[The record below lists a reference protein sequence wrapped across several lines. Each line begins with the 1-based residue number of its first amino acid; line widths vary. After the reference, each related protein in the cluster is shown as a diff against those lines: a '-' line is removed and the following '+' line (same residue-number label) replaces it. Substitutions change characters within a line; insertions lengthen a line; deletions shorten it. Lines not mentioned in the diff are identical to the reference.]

1 MNLLVSLGEDLRAVC
16 TFISCI
22 YDGTEIPLSLS
33 SQFPVLKTKD
43 FIERLKDSI
52 GKVVDCIRC
61 VVNEWDATYLYVTR
75 DDNGENV
82 KVDYVTSKEF
92 NQTQYSNRK
101 LNESWSIYRS
111 DYRKR

>member
-1 MNLLVSLGEDLRAVC
+1 MRAVC

-22 YDGTEIPLSLS
+22 YDGRQIPLSLS

-101 LNESWSIYRS
+101 LNESWSYIGLIIEKVRF
-111 DYRKR
+111 